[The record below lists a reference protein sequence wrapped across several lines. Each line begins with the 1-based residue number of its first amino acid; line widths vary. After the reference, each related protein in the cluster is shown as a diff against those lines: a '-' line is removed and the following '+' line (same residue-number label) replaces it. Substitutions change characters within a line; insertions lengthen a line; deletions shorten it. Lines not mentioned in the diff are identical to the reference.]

1 MSICQ
6 HLRQTVC
13 AVTLASVAA
22 LPPAHAQVGPAG
34 PPPPAASA
42 TAAMRPG
49 WIATAV
55 ALRNGKEGEVPLAS
69 AIVPANTDEAWAV
82 LGAKEALGSTGVLVL
97 RGMVNPPEEGRYG
110 FVLQI
115 PLKPIASCTYALNV
129 DGKEVMTGTMQYNT
143 AQSADGAITLPADF
157 KPIELHVGCSGV
169 PVSQV
174 RVTLKV
180 KAPSDNEP
188 AVPSASFIV
197 HKLRASGD

>member
-1 MSICQ
+1 MSIS
-6 HLRQTVC
+6 HSLRLTAC
-13 AVTLASVAA
+13 AATLVGVAA
-22 LPPAHAQVGPAG
+22 LPPAHAQVGPASA
-34 PPPPAASA
+34 PPPAASA
-42 TAAMRPG
+42 TASMRPG

-55 ALRNGKEGEVPLAS
+55 SLRNGKEGEVPLAS
-69 AIVPANTDEAWAV
+69 AIVPANTDDAWAV
-82 LGAKEALGSTGVLVL
+82 LGAKEALGSSGALVQRGV
-97 RGMVNPPEEGRYG
+97 VNPPEEGRYG

-115 PLKPIASCTYALNV
+115 PLKPNASCTYALSV

-143 AQSADGAITLPADF
+143 AQSADGAVTLPADF
-157 KPIELHVGCSGV
+157 RPIEMHIGCSNV